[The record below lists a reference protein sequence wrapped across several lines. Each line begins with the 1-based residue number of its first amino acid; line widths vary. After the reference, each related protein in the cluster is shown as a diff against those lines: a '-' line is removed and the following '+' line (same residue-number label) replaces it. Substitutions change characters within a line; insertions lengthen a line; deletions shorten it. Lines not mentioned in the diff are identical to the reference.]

1 MARSTTARVHREIR
15 RLYSIGTI
23 RDLGDGQLLE
33 RFATDA
39 GEPAELAFAVL
50 VERHGPMVLRVCHS
64 VLSDWHDTEDAF
76 QATFLVLVQKARG
89 LWVQDSLGPWLH
101 QVAVRT
107 ASAAKV
113 AASRRRRCD
122 EQAAAQRMEDPRPA
136 ADPETVQF
144 LHQEIERLPERFRI
158 PLVLCDLE
166 ACTHQQ
172 AARHLGWPIGT
183 VKSRLARGREQL
195 RIRLVRRGLSPGA
208 GFLFVAARHDPSLAL
223 RLPALIDS
231 TARAAL
237 LATSTPAIAVSSI
250 ATIPHAVFRT
260 MIAARWV
267 KVGAL
272 VLAVGAAG
280 AGGGSLFGQKDKQT
294 SSPQAPA
301 AVKQKSTDDFP
312 HGTIGGIK
320 FEGTT
325 VPTASIVPQL
335 LSQPG
340 QPLDRERLAADL
352 KTLLG
357 FRWFVDATYTLDEA
371 PPKSGKYTVT
381 FMLRD
386 QPPTSTVWPGKLHPV
401 LSEPGI
407 VTRANTRAALN
418 RVAGESVI
426 RLILPEGSAVK
437 KGDLVCT
444 IDSAAL
450 KLQIDHQQAAIKSAE
465 SAYEAA
471 VAAHQAAQAAL
482 SDYKGS
488 GAALRANVLKALQA
502 HLLDQQENEKAKY
515 VARDAEK
522 QTAAQLSLQMKNCDI
537 VAPSDGIIVYAN
549 DGRFNNQRPQI
560 ANGATVRER
569 QIIFQIL
576 DMKSPLRV
584 VTHLPRWSIS
594 RLKRGSVVK
603 IRYGGLLQ
611 AIQVLTGKIDEIAPL
626 PDTSSFL
633 YHGPSLYT
641 TRISI
646 DEPPPDLV
654 ADTNVRVEIDLGEF
668 DNVLTVPVDAVVV
681 FQHKDHVAVKT
692 AFGGFE
698 WRVVAL
704 GATVGDVIEVTK
716 GVKSGEV
723 VLREP
728 AKVLPGVEKD
738 VSSPGSRPALP
749 R

>member
-1 MARSTTARVHREIR
+1 MPKSTTAKVYRGIR
-15 RLYSIGTI
+15 TLYGVGTI

-39 GEPAELAFAVL
+39 GEAAELAFAVL

-107 ASAAKV
+107 ASAARV

-122 EQAAAQRMEDPRPA
+122 EQAAAQRMEVGRPA
-136 ADPETVQF
+136 ADPEALEF
-144 LHQEIERLPERFRI
+144 LHEEIERLPDRFRL

-166 ACTHQQ
+166 ERSHQQ

-195 RIRLVRRGLSPGA
+195 RNRLVRRGLSPGT
-208 GFLFVAARHDPSLAL
+208 GFLFAAARHEPSLAV
-223 RLPALIDS
+223 RLPGLVDT

-250 ATIPHAVFRT
+250 GTLTHAVVRT
-260 MIAARWV
+260 LTAARWV
-267 KVGAL
+267 KAGSL

-280 AGGGSLFGQKDKQT
+280 AGSGFLLGQKDKQT
-294 SSPQAPA
+294 SSPKAPA

-312 HGTIGGIK
+312 NGTIAGIK

-325 VPTASIVPQL
+325 VPTASIVPRL

-340 QPLDRERLAADL
+340 QPLDRQRLEADL

-357 FRWFVDATYTLDEA
+357 TGWFLDATYSLDEA
-371 PPKSGKYTVT
+371 PPKSGKYAVT

-386 QPPTSTVWPGKLHPV
+386 QLPTATVTEGKLHPV

-407 VTRANTRAALN
+407 VTRANTLAALN
-418 RVAGESVI
+418 HVEGESVI
-426 RLILPEGSAVK
+426 RSILPDGSAVN

-444 IDSAAL
+444 LDSGAL
-450 KLQIDHQQAAIKSAE
+450 QVQLDGQLRKIKEAE
-465 SAYEAA
+465 RAYEAA
-471 VAAHQAAQAAL
+471 VAARGRP
-482 SDYKGS
+482 GS
-488 GAALRANVLKALQA
+488 VERLHGRGCRTQEQSPEGARGPPPGSESQRTGEAGGARCGKENGGKAERQI
-502 HLLDQQENEKAKY
+502 
-515 VARDAEK
+515 
-522 QTAAQLSLQMKNCDI
+522 KNCYIIAPTGGI
-537 VAPSDGIIVYAN
+537 VVYAN
-549 DGRFNNQRPQI
+549 DTRFNNRPQI

-569 QIIFQIL
+569 QIIFQIP
-576 DMKSPLRV
+576 DVTSPLRV
-584 VTHLPRWSIS
+584 VTHLPQWSIG
-594 RLKRGSVVK
+594 RLKRGSVVT

-626 PDTSSFL
+626 PDTASYL

-641 TRISI
+641 TRISL

-654 ADTNVRVEIDLGEF
+654 PDTNVRVEIDLGEF

-681 FQHKDHVAVKT
+681 FQRKDHVAVKT
-692 AFGGFE
+692 ASGSFE
-698 WRVVAL
+698 WRDVAL
-704 GATVGDVIEVTK
+704 GATDGASIEVTK

-728 AKVLPGVEKD
+728 AKVLPGVEKG
-738 VSSPGSRPALP
+738 VSNLPARPVLP